1 MLHLSTELNAFSY
14 MSLREG
20 IRHCHIGRLEYR
32 MPGTHLQRQ
41 SSDIPA
47 SVHTKCKP
55 EETNLPAVNSS
66 ETNKRTNTQSQKMCI
81 ERLRGVFSQQRE
93 LALLNSH
100 STYFCASGTRAE
112 QDARW
117 AAGEEASAHGQ
128 PGRSVLRPCR
138 SAMRLESTHAQQ
150 PGL

>member
-32 MPGTHLQRQ
+32 MPGTTHLQRQ

-66 ETNKRTNTQSQKMCI
+66 ETNKQMNKQTHKAKK
-81 ERLRGVFSQQRE
+81 GVSR
-93 LALLNSH
+93 
-100 STYFCASGTRAE
+100 
-112 QDARW
+112 D
-117 AAGEEASAHGQ
+117 
-128 PGRSVLRPCR
+128 
-138 SAMRLESTHAQQ
+138 
-150 PGL
+150 

>member
-1 MLHLSTELNAFSY
+1 MLHLNTELNAFSY
-14 MSLREG
+14 MSLQEG
-20 IRHCHIGRLEYR
+20 IRHCHIGRLKYR

-47 SVHTKCKP
+47 SAHTKCKP

-66 ETNKRTNTQSQKMCI
+66 ETNKHTKPKMCI

-93 LALLNSH
+93 LVLLNSH
-100 STYFCASGTRAE
+100 STYFCASGTWAE
-112 QDARW
+112 QDVRW

-128 PGRSVLRPCR
+128 PGHSVLRPCR
-138 SAMRLESTHAQQ
+138 SALRLESTHAQQ